1 MVLANIVQ
9 KNITTLILILPN
21 GLCLVILYTMKHE
34 IQSMYRTILIYFDDF
49 YNSTQF
55 SSGFLTRGIYSKIS
69 AIYSR
74 IYSVTFSWQRY
85 IYIIESNYAG
95 VIETFGLIHTRV
107 RDLMQ

>member
-34 IQSMYRTILIYFDDF
+34 IQSMYRTILLYIDDF
-49 YNSTQF
+49 NNSTQF

-69 AIYSR
+69 AI
-74 IYSVTFSWQRY
+74 
-85 IYIIESNYAG
+85 
-95 VIETFGLIHTRV
+95 FGYFFLVVVYLYH
-107 RDLMQ
+107 